1 MKITNHSRHPTLVI
15 LTVPFLS
22 FFLALEFYF
31 ISSRTLLIRCETS
44 SDDKLAEF
52 MRLQTLIASYLS
64 IISSLSSTLLIV
76 QELQMVT
83 NKSLYRTL
91 FLPLR
96 NRKYQNEL
104 NSIRQQILSVR

>member
-1 MKITNHSRHPTLVI
+1 MH
-15 LTVPFLS
+15 FLS
-22 FFLALEFYF
+22 FLLALEFYF

-44 SDDKLAEF
+44 SDDKLEEF

-76 QELQMVT
+76 QELPMVT